1 MFYSYSYLGNLIFC
15 VGSLLAMSE
24 TISLQQSRTLTVMST
39 QKKGRASKKSRTG
52 MLLLTSCS
60 IQAWNIC
67 VGKSTVVSSTIEMNL
82 NSIIAALASPLVVRN
97 CCYLLEDYFTNE
109 PDLNMDIIYVLQKIA
124 RHNSGQYIKLFF
136 QMTILAIF
144 LKIKSDRYIQPS
156 SK

>member
-1 MFYSYSYLGNLIFC
+1 
-15 VGSLLAMSE
+15 
-24 TISLQQSRTLTVMST
+24 
-39 QKKGRASKKSRTG
+39 
-52 MLLLTSCS
+52 
-60 IQAWNIC
+60 
-67 VGKSTVVSSTIEMNL
+67 MNL